1 MLANLNDVLPKA
13 RENGYGVG
21 LFNTINLEM
30 AKGVLLA
37 AEETGSPVIIGSAE
51 VLLNC
56 STLKELSYMLTPM
69 AR

>member
-37 AEETGSPVIIGSAE
+37 ADGTTA
-51 VLLNC
+51 
-56 STLKELSYMLTPM
+56 
-69 AR
+69 